1 MDLQLSGKNALVTG
15 GSRGIGRGI
24 ALGLARAGANVV
36 TCHVSGGEAAD
47 DLARELKKIPGD
59 HRVLRADVRRPD
71 DVAMLVDEFR
81 PGGLDVVVH
90 NAGVISHLSAEDIE
104 PDEWHRVVDTNLTAA
119 YLLVRAALPVLSEGS
134 SIIGI
139 GSRVAT
145 VGLAQRTHYTAAKL
159 GLVGFFRSLAK
170 ELGGRGIRV
179 NVVEP
184 GVIETEAA
192 ARLSEEQYAALQAR
206 YRALTSLGRL
216 GTPDEVAD
224 VVLFLAGP
232 QSRYVTGTTIRVDGG
247 I

>member
-1 MDLQLSGKNALVTG
+1 MESQLSGKNALVTG
-15 GSRGIGRGI
+15 GTRGIGRAI

-36 TCHVSGGEAAD
+36 TCHVSGGEPAA
-47 DLARELKKIPGD
+47 DLARELKGIPGE
-59 HRVLRADVRRPD
+59 HRVVRADVRRPD
-71 DVAMLVDEFR
+71 DVAALIGEVG
-81 PGGLDVVVH
+81 GGLDVLVH
-90 NAGVISHLSAEDIE
+90 NAGVISHLSVEDLG
-104 PDEWHRVVDTNLTAA
+104 PDEWHRIVDTNLTGA
-119 YLLVRAALPVLSEGS
+119 YQLVRAALPHLSEGS
-134 SIIGI
+134 SVIGL
-139 GSRVAT
+139 GSRVAS
-145 VGLAQRTHYTAAKL
+145 VGLAQRTHYTAAKS

-170 ELGGRGIRV
+170 ELGPRGIRV

-192 ARLSEEQYAALQAR
+192 ARLSEAEYAALQAR

-232 QSRYVTGTTIRVDGG
+232 QSRYVTGTSIRVDGG